1 MGRTFNEVHRL
12 PVISS
17 ASNNES
23 RYEPFRG
30 TSFICLA
37 IIQPIEIV
45 FKSPT
50 RPQSLLHLD
59 NSLAPK
65 PWETSSALL
74 CAIRDA
80 TLATY
85 LKEHPSL
92 FLASFQALQIQESF
106 FRKGLKIFDYH
117 WVSTAKEK
125 GIIQSTISK
134 VLSTN
139 MEDCMV
145 LLRSSWPS
153 EIPAHRERCQI
164 MS

>member
-1 MGRTFNEVHRL
+1 M
-12 PVISS
+12 
-17 ASNNES
+17 
-23 RYEPFRG
+23 
-30 TSFICLA
+30 
-37 IIQPIEIV
+37 EIV

-50 RPQSLLHLD
+50 WPQSLLHLND
-59 NSLAPK
+59 SLA
-65 PWETSSALL
+65 ALL

-80 TLATY
+80 ILATY
-85 LKEHPSL
+85 LKEHRSL

-106 FRKGLKIFDYH
+106 FRKGLKIFDYY
-117 WVSTAKEK
+117 WVPTAKEK

-153 EIPAHRERCQI
+153 RDPGSQRTVSNDVVIH
-164 MS
+164 S